1 MNPSGQ
7 LEVSQA
13 TGGTPLPLTSNG
25 AALVIASTTAVM
37 GEGEDFFGTGSGR
50 AIFLLSSTGQVSA
63 LEFNPSTG
71 QQQMGQVLT
80 NWAASAGTA
89 VVGAGE
95 DYLRT
100 GERDVFFGLG
110 TGQLEM
116 GEFNSS
122 GQADY
127 ALTFSNWAVAP
138 TTTVIGAGEDYLGSG
153 ERDVFFRFGT
163 GQLVMGEFNSSG
175 QADYA
180 LFFTNWAVAPTTTV
194 IGAGEDYL
202 GSGERDVFFRF
213 STGQLVMGE
222 FNSSGQADY
231 ALSFTNWAVDTA
243 TTVVGAGQDLMRS
256 GERDVFFRLG
266 TGQLEM
272 GEFNSSAQA
281 DYAMLFTNANGSA
294 FTIDSGTRVVGV
306 GLDASHGNLPDVTLQ
321 TGSGAVETVDIPQSS
336 PAAPSSAS
344 TVSASGASNS
354 STSTVSQAS
363 SLIQAMASFPESSG
377 TPIATP
383 NGQNDPLVLSVFT
396 NPLHHS

>member
-1 MNPSGQ
+1 
-7 LEVSQA
+7 
-13 TGGTPLPLTSNG
+13 
-25 AALVIASTTAVM
+25 
-37 GEGEDFFGTGSGR
+37 
-50 AIFLLSSTGQVSA
+50 

-71 QQQMGQVLT
+71 QQQIGQVLT

-89 VVGAGE
+89 VIGAGE

-127 ALTFSNWAVAP
+127 ALS
-138 TTTVIGAGEDYLGSG
+138 
-153 ERDVFFRFGT
+153 
-163 GQLVMGEFNSSG
+163 FN
-175 QADYA
+175 
-180 LFFTNWAVAPTTTV
+180 
-194 IGAGEDYL
+194 
-202 GSGERDVFFRF
+202 
-213 STGQLVMGE
+213 
-222 FNSSGQADY
+222 
-231 ALSFTNWAVDTA
+231 NWAVDTA

-336 PAAPSSAS
+336 PTTPSSAS
-344 TVSASGASNS
+344 TVSASAASPS
-354 STSTVSQAS
+354 SASSASQAS
-363 SLIQAMASFPESSG
+363 SLIQAMASFPESLG
-377 TPIATP
+377 ALVATP
-383 NGQNDPLVLSVFT
+383 GGQNDPLVLSLFT